1 MLGDAFVGNVWIH
14 LKSQSVKHLISLLM
28 KFFVSA
34 KVLMLILDMPCSNHV
49 WNESLGFQIFT
60 SLHVEELSVTS
71 ILS

>member
-34 KVLMLILDMPCSNHV
+34 KVLTLILDMPCSNLV
-49 WNESLGFQIFT
+49 
-60 SLHVEELSVTS
+60 
-71 ILS
+71 